1 MVDGDSDPMQLLRN
15 ERIRTESQGNA
26 APVINESSVLSPLW
40 HLTYKFDPKGRDMVR
55 ASLTRSYKA
64 PVLSTLLARPSV
76 NSQFTNTNAGN
87 TELAPDRIGN
97 PALAP
102 ELATGLDIA
111 FEKYLPAGGLWS
123 VGVFHRQITSLV
135 RTVTTLQPV
144 AWASVPRWVAQP
156 LNFSSASTSGL
167 ELEVKGRA
175 TELMPVLLAD
185 AKTLNLRASIN
196 FYRSRVAAVPGP
208 DNRLDGQQPWTATL
222 GFDNRFVSLPLNVGG
237 SISLNPPYDTQL
249 TLDQLQRRSRTRTLD
264 VFGQWIFRPG
274 LSMRLAASSGVQPFG
289 PPNGQTATLLANGDF
304 TRIDRQT
311 KPQFNLSLDMRL

>member
-1 MVDGDSDPMQLLRN
+1 MIEARRFRVLAS
-15 ERIRTESQGNA
+15 A
-26 APVINESSVLSPLW
+26 SS
-40 HLTYKFDPKGRDMVR
+40 
-55 ASLTRSYKA
+55 
-64 PVLSTLLARPSV
+64 
-76 NSQFTNTNAGN
+76 
-87 TELAPDRIGN
+87 
-97 PALAP
+97 
-102 ELATGLDIA
+102 TGI
-111 FEKYLPAGGLWS
+111 S
-123 VGVFHRQITSLV
+123 S
-135 RTVTTLQPV
+135 
-144 AWASVPRWVAQP
+144 VAQP
-156 LNFSSASTSGL
+156 LNFSSATTSGL

-196 FYRSRVAAVPGP
+196 FYRSRVAALPGP
-208 DNRLDGQQPWTATL
+208 DNRLDGQQPWSTTL

-237 SISLNPPYDTQL
+237 SMSLNPPYDTQL

-264 VFGQWIFRPG
+264 LFGQWIFRPG